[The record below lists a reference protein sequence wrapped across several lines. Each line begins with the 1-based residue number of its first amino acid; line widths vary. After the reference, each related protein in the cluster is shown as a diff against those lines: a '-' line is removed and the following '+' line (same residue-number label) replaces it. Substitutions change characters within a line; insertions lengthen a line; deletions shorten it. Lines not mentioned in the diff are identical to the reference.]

1 MIWYF
6 LLFFFLLQMKFTVR
20 IGIFCVKKSSQHTNL
35 AQRGK
40 KFALSPVVKQVPR
53 LPVARCSSSSWL
65 SGAAPGQKLP
75 SRPLYT
81 DPGVCIT

>member
-1 MIWYF
+1 
-6 LLFFFLLQMKFTVR
+6 MKFAVR

-40 KFALSPVVKQVPR
+40 KSPIALSPVVTQVPR

-65 SGAAPGQKLP
+65 SGAAPGQKWMLP